1 MSATLHFDDE
11 ASRRLEACYTTPDV
25 ISQRCD
31 VLSALDLRSGE
42 RVLDV
47 GSGPGFLALA
57 MADAVGQSGSVCA
70 IDPSESM
77 VTMTRTRCADRGWV
91 EARIGESDAL
101 PYSDCAFDAV
111 VATQVLEYVVDVK
124 KSLQEAFRVLRP
136 GGKFLALDT
145 DWDSIVWHST
155 DRSRMAR
162 VLNAWEEH
170 LINPRLPRT
179 FASLLRTTGFVLQR
193 QQVIPLLNTEYNSN
207 TYSYGLA
214 GLITRFVPTR
224 KGIDYD
230 EVALWAKD
238 LDTLGEMGAY
248 FFNLNRCLFLAI
260 KPKI

>member
-11 ASRRLEACYTTPDV
+11 TSQLVEACYTTPDV

-31 VLSALDLRSGE
+31 VLSALNLRLGE

-57 MADAVGQSGSVCA
+57 MADAVGRSGSVCA

-77 VTMTRTRCADRGWV
+77 VAMTRMRCADRVWV
-91 EARIGESDAL
+91 EARVGESDVL
-101 PYSDCAFDAV
+101 PYSDRAFDVV
-111 VATQVLEYVVDVK
+111 VATQVLEYVADVK
-124 KSLQEAFRVLRP
+124 KSLHEAFRVLRSE
-136 GGKFLALDT
+136 GRFLALDT

-170 LINPRLPRT
+170 LTDPRLPRT
-179 FASLLRTTGFVLQR
+179 LASLLKTTGFVLQR
-193 QQVIPLLNTEYNSN
+193 QEVIPLLNTEYDSNS
-207 TYSYGLA
+207 YSHGLA
-214 GLITRFVPTR
+214 DLIMRFVPKR

-230 EVALWAKD
+230 EVLSWAKD
-238 LDTLGEMGAY
+238 LETLGQIGAY
-248 FFNLNRCLFLAI
+248 FFNLNRYLFLAI
-260 KPKI
+260 KPTA